1 MGMSGDTGKPPLL
14 PFVSLLFFSFPLT
27 ERLAQTRIIQEIAFN
42 LYDVSNKNLV
52 YQTSTTF
59 SPCYL

>member
-1 MGMSGDTGKPPLL
+1 MGMSGDTGKPPLP
-14 PFVSLLFFSFPLT
+14 PFVSLLFFSFPFT

-52 YQTSTTF
+52 Y
-59 SPCYL
+59 